1 MLVLVVKAAV
11 SGLVIVAANVIAN
24 RLSPSLG
31 GWVASFPLISFLT
44 VAWLW
49 FDGGSGSE
57 ATGLLVGVL
66 WGLIPTAVL
75 LLSVVV
81 MTRSGVPLVVSMLL
95 GTATWVVF
103 TLLVEKSGVFGT

>member
-1 MLVLVVKAAV
+1 VPLLVAKAAV
-11 SGLVIVAANVIAN
+11 SGAMIVVASVIAN

-31 GWVASFPLISFLT
+31 GWVAAFPLISFLT

-49 FDGGSGSE
+49 FDGGSE

-81 MTRSGVPLVVSMLL
+81 MTRNGVPLLVSMFL
-95 GTATWVVF
+95 GTAIWVLF
-103 TLLVEKSGVFGT
+103 TLVAVADRD